1 VQTDIPLKRLTQLRP
16 TDLLSLLGTPDAI
29 VLDVETLELPASKTS
44 LDTVLRLR
52 RPDGQQYL
60 HLVEW
65 QGYRDPLF
73 LWRTLGYL
81 AWLGQNRRE
90 RPILVTV
97 MYLTPDDDVGDRL
110 DQAFAEHQAASG
122 WSVTIPCIRL
132 WELDAAQIIAGG
144 KPGLVALSP
153 LMGGATEALVEQAAR
168 LLIEHVDPPVQ
179 SELLAALGIFAEPLI
194 AIEKFV
200 RLVTKERLM
209 TSDLITY
216 LTMEKTAELEHKLVD
231 SLQHATELLIMARFP
246 NARVTIISDIR
257 RVTDEDHLR
266 RLLDTIAQAPDIATV
281 EQALEL
287 IEGE

>member
-1 VQTDIPLKRLTQLRP
+1 VQTDIPLKRLTRLRP

-90 RPILVTV
+90 RPILVTA
-97 MYLTPDDDVGDRL
+97 MYLTPDDDVGDGLRQEL
-110 DQAFAEHQAASG
+110 TEDQTANG
-122 WSVTIPCIRL
+122 W
-132 WELDAAQIIAGG
+132 
-144 KPGLVALSP
+144 
-153 LMGGATEALVEQAAR
+153 
-168 LLIEHVDPPVQ
+168 
-179 SELLAALGIFAEPLI
+179 
-194 AIEKFV
+194 
-200 RLVTKERLM
+200 KERLM

-216 LTMEKTAELEHKLVD
+216 LTTEKTAELEHKLVD
-231 SLQHATELLIMARFP
+231 SLQHAAEPLIMARFP
-246 NARVTIISDIR
+246 NARVTIIGDIR
-257 RVTDEDHLR
+257 RVTDEEQLR
-266 RLLDTIAQAPDIATV
+266 HLLDAIAQAPDLAAV
-281 EQALEL
+281 EQSLVSMTS
-287 IEGE
+287 